1 MTMNKPPIDPS
12 PFYPSRRF
20 NIADVAQDEDDDAI
34 DLRALFFTMWRGKW
48 IILICMLFGAF
59 LGYVASSQYKP
70 VYRASAKVMFGLE
83 DANVTNLQQVISDQQ
98 YDITELEDQMQ
109 VLRSTVLLERVISK
123 LVLDEDPE
131 FNPFLREVA
140 PTLFERVTASF
151 TLPPEVTDMAR
162 NMGLLSPPAPVRHA
176 AEVRRVERLAI
187 LNSLSNALSL
197 APVGQSRV
205 IQITVQSANPRTA
218 ERVANS
224 IAEEYLADQ
233 LSSKVEAF
241 RSANQWL
248 STRVDELRG
257 RVQEDEE
264 AIERAR
270 SALSEESG
278 QSLEITRSQLNALNA
293 AQSQSRVA
301 ISRAQALYERLS
313 AALDQ
318 NRNLGAISEFRASP
332 LIQNY
337 RQQEATLLDQRA
349 ELLFTFSEDNPAL
362 QRIDERLQR
371 VRDNIAFEA
380 NLIVQAAELEMRA
393 TILQDASLMR
403 EVRKLE
409 NKAYELSANQLEL
422 RQLAREAE
430 ASRVLYENF
439 LGRLQETNAQQ
450 DLQEADARI
459 LSPAER
465 PLRPEQQNVRRTQI
479 IGTLLGVMAGVGL
492 VFLIERLNN
501 SFRWPGQLEE
511 VTGERLLGVLPAI
524 GRRMQR
530 AEVIRYMRD
539 KPASALVEAVRN
551 LRTSVLFSDID
562 NPPRVVMFTSSVPRE
577 GKSTTSMLVAMTSQQ
592 MGKSAIIVDCDLRLP
607 QLAAL
612 VNADNRKF
620 GLLSLLEGE
629 SDIEET
635 VVKDNDTGLHI
646 LTTVNR
652 EKSGMM
658 NAADVLSSRRFEELI
673 KKLSEVYDLVVLD
686 TPPALVVADARII
699 SRIVDAVVYLVRWD
713 DTPRGAV
720 MEGLKELR
728 SVNAPIAGVVMT
740 QVNEGRAARYAYHG
754 YNYYKGQYRSYY
766 RQ

>member
-1 MTMNKPPIDPS
+1 M
-12 PFYPSRRF
+12 
-20 NIADVAQDEDDDAI
+20 DEEDDAI
-34 DLRALFFTMWRGKW
+34 DLRALFFTLWRGKW
-48 IILICMLFGAF
+48 IILICMLFGVF
-59 LGYVASSQYKP
+59 LGYLASSQFEP

-83 DANVTNLQQVISDQQ
+83 DANVVNLQQVISDQQ
-98 YDITELEDQMQ
+98 YDTTELEDQMQ
-109 VLRSTVLLERVISK
+109 VLRSTVLLERVIDELS
-123 LVLDEDPE
+123 LDENPE
-131 FNPFLREVA
+131 FNPLLRDVA
-140 PTLFERVTASF
+140 PTLFERLTASF
-151 TLPPEVTDMAR
+151 TLPPEVVDIAL

-187 LNSLSNALSL
+187 LNNVSRALSL

-205 IQITVQSANPRTA
+205 IQITFQSANPRTA
-218 ERVANS
+218 ELVANS
-224 IAEEYLADQ
+224 VAEQYIADQ
-233 LSSKVEAF
+233 LSGKVDAF

-248 STRVDELRG
+248 STRVDELRV

-270 SALSEESG
+270 SALSEETG

-293 AQSQSRVA
+293 ALSQSRVA
-301 ISRAQALYERLS
+301 VSRAQALYERLS
-313 AALDQ
+313 EALEK
-318 NRNLGAISEFRASP
+318 NRDLGAISEFRASP
-332 LIQNY
+332 LIQSY
-337 RQQEATLLDQRA
+337 RQQEAALLDQRA
-349 ELLFTFSEDNPAL
+349 EILFTFSGENPAL
-362 QRIDERLQR
+362 QRIDEKLQR

-380 NLIVQAAELEMRA
+380 NLIVQAAELDLRA
-393 TILQDASLMR
+393 TELQDASLVA
-403 EVRKLE
+403 EVRNLE
-409 NKAYELSANQLEL
+409 NKAFELSANQLEL

-439 LGRLQETNAQQ
+439 LNRLQETNAQQ

-465 PLRPEQQNVRRTQI
+465 PLAPQQQNVQRTRM

-492 VFLIERLNN
+492 VFLIERMNN
-501 SFRWPGQLEE
+501 AFRWPGQLEE
-511 VTGERLLGVLPAI
+511 LTGERLLGVLPAI
-524 GRRMQR
+524 GRRMRR
-530 AEVIRYMRD
+530 AEVIRYMRE
-539 KPASALVEAVRN
+539 KPASSLVESVRN
-551 LRTSVLFSDID
+551 LRTSVLFSNID
-562 NPPRVVMFTSSVPRE
+562 NPPNVIMFTSSVPRE

-612 VNADNRKF
+612 VNAENRKF

-635 VVKDNDTGLHI
+635 VVKDKDTGLHI

-652 EKSGMM
+652 EKSGTM
-658 NAADVLSSRRFEELI
+658 NAADVLSSSRFEKLI
-673 KKLSEVYDLVVLD
+673 EKLSEIYDLVILD
-686 TPPALVVADARII
+686 TPPALVVADARIV
-699 SRIVDAVVYLVRWD
+699 SRIADAVVYLVRWD

-720 MEGLKELR
+720 IEGLKELR

-754 YNYYKGQYRSYY
+754 YNYYKGRYRSYY